1 MIMSGLWGANR
12 DVQTM
17 SQTATAPQLSA
28 TPISAPQF
36 REVRSFTDDLEVIIA
51 NIECRLLESL
61 TPRQFEMVQHLVEAS
76 RLLTEAE
83 LTMEQQPVAKRMS
96 A

>member
-1 MIMSGLWGANR
+1 
-12 DVQTM
+12 M
-17 SQTATAPQLSA
+17 SQPAAAPQLA
-28 TPISAPQF
+28 APQL
-36 REVRSFTDDLEVIIA
+36 REIPSFPDDLEVVIA

-61 TPRQFEMVQHLVEAS
+61 TPRQFEMVQHLVEAT

-83 LTMEQQPVAKRMS
+83 LTLGQDRIAERKS

>member
-1 MIMSGLWGANR
+1 MRSINGLN
-12 DVQTM
+12 
-17 SQTATAPQLSA
+17 QTAQSQHQDIA
-28 TPISAPQF
+28 
-36 REVRSFTDDLEVIIA
+36 SFPDELEVIIA

-61 TPRQFEMVQHLVEAS
+61 TPQQFTMVQHLMEAT

-83 LTMEQQPVAKRMS
+83 LTLGADLYTERKS

>member
-1 MIMSGLWGANR
+1 MTE
-12 DVQTM
+12 DVREI
-17 SQTATAPQLSA
+17 SQPATIQL
-28 TPISAPQF
+28 Q
-36 REVRSFTDDLEVIIA
+36 EVPSFPDDLELIIA

-61 TPRQFEMVQHLVEAS
+61 TPRQFEMVQHLVEAT

-83 LTMEQQPVAKRMS
+83 LTLGQGLLVQRKS

>member
-1 MIMSGLWGANR
+1 VRSIN
-12 DVQTM
+12 
-17 SQTATAPQLSA
+17 QTAPTQYQEIP
-28 TPISAPQF
+28 
-36 REVRSFTDDLEVIIA
+36 SFPDDLEVVIA

-61 TPRQFEMVQHLVEAS
+61 SPQQFAMVQDLMEAT

-83 LTMEQQPVAKRMS
+83 LTLGQDLLAQKKS

>member
-1 MIMSGLWGANR
+1 MRNISQPTI
-12 DVQTM
+12 VQYQEVP
-17 SQTATAPQLSA
+17 SFPDQLELI
-28 TPISAPQF
+28 IS
-36 REVRSFTDDLEVIIA
+36 

-76 RLLTEAE
+76 RMLTEAE
-83 LTMEQQPVAKRMS
+83 LTLGQSLLVERKS